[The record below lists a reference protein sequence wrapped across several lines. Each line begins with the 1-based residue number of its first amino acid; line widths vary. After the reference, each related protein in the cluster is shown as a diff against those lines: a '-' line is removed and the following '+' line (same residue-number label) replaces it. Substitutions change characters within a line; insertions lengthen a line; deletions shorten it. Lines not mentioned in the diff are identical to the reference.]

1 MATKCGFCGENAV
14 VSEDGSS
21 GSMRVCQECGSIAQQ
36 NFIVEDTP
44 FTRQCDNTSSHD
56 FKQSLSRNTRNAL
69 SVTTPQGLKSG
80 KNRIRIIGQTFK
92 VGTPVIDEA
101 LNLYEKLFKHQD
113 VVNKTITNKLL
124 LAAACMYI
132 MMRQNNIPVSLR
144 WFCKVSDISVN
155 EFSSNFLLVLKAMEI
170 HLVHPSIGSRIVDV
184 LAPAKLSS
192 KIVNLT
198 REVIQLCEKVWI
210 VSGRSHS
217 PIIVAA
223 SHIAWY
229 SLSEHFGRK
238 SSLRDYCR
246 DYGFSFS
253 GSIADRSKEIH
264 DTIFE
269 LGKTLPW
276 VTGHYKDKKIFIRK
290 YLPEIIKYRE
300 SLLHK
305 HKIEVKEKS
314 VEMINVKSEIN
325 PLEVVEGKVEEKSK
339 ESNIENGAKN
349 NHTSSTSS
357 LKTSSCDFELKNVEN
372 LGSERNLLSPLQ
384 KDGENVS
391 TEWDDKCTKN
401 SSNIA
406 AVHEVVY
413 ESDSILRKNLFIPP
427 ILKKPRKRKYYEAK
441 EDCEGLDSDDE
452 LTELQEKDV
461 DKYIRSADEINMIRQ
476 VKQFKPVQEETKAEL
491 SPTEK

>member
-14 VSEDGSS
+14 VSESDGSS
-21 GSMRVCQECGSIAQQ
+21 VSMRVCQECGSIDQE
-36 NFIVEDTP
+36 NFIVEETS
-44 FTRQCDNTSSHD
+44 FTRQCDNTSAHE
-56 FKQSLSRNTRNAL
+56 FKQSLSRTARNAL
-69 SVTTPQGLKSG
+69 SITTPQGLKSG
-80 KNRIRIIGQTFK
+80 KNRIRVIGQTFK
-92 VGTPVIDEA
+92 MGAPVIDEA
-101 LNLYEKLFKHQD
+101 LNLYERLFKHPD
-113 VVNKTITNKLL
+113 IINKTISNKLL

-132 MMRQNNIPVSLR
+132 MMRQNNIPVSIR

-155 EFSSNFLLVLKAMEI
+155 DFSSNFLLVLKAMEI
-170 HLVHPSIGSRIVDV
+170 TLMHPSIGSRIADV

-192 KIVNLT
+192 KTVNLT

-229 SLSEHFGRK
+229 SLSEHMGRK

-246 DYGFSFS
+246 DFGFSFS

-269 LGKTLPW
+269 LGKILPW
-276 VTGHYKDKKIFIRK
+276 VTRHYKDKKLFIRK

-305 HKIEVKEKS
+305 HKIEVKEKC
-314 VEMINVKSEIN
+314 VEVINVKSEKN
-325 PLEVVEGKVEEKSK
+325 PSEIVEGKVEESSK
-339 ESNIENGAKN
+339 ASNIENETKH
-349 NHTSSTSS
+349 NHTSQTSS
-357 LKTSSCDFELKNVEN
+357 KETNSCDFELKNVEIKKN
-372 LGSERNLLSPLQ
+372 QQSPSQ
-384 KDGENVS
+384 NDGKNVS
-391 TEWDDKCTKN
+391 IEWDNKCTKN
-401 SSNIA
+401 SGTFA

-413 ESDSILRKNLFIPP
+413 ESDSNLRKNLFIPP
-427 ILKKPRKRKYYEAK
+427 ILKKPRKRIYYEAMG
-441 EDCEGLDSDDE
+441 DCEGLDSDDE

-461 DKYIRSADEINMIRQ
+461 DKYIRSNDEINMIRQ
-476 VKQFKPVQEETKAEL
+476 VKLYKPDQEEAKVEL
-491 SPTEK
+491 GPTGK